1 MITVPAIN
9 QTFLYKY
16 LRAFILI
23 IIPFIS
29 FAQADTANYI
39 TLQASHK
46 YDRKDSYK
54 KKWGEHYRKEWATPV
69 QFRKVM
75 LDTLNGGLKPY
86 EAGGGR
92 QSKSLRLRDK
102 EGREYVLRSVDKSFG
117 KALPEIYQGTFLED
131 IINDQVSIGHPYAA
145 LTIPILAEAAGI
157 YHTNPVI
164 VFIPKQAALDSFN
177 NDFGDQLYL
186 FEQRPDENWET
197 APNFGN
203 SKNIVGTEKLFTE
216 LSEDNDHSVDQLAY
230 VRARLFDFFIGDWG
244 RHEDQWRWA
253 SFSQKDASGKKGD
266 EKIYKPVPRDRDQ
279 AYTKFDGKWLKTT
292 LSIADLDHLQSF
304 DKTIPDINTFNFA
317 ARNLDRRL
325 ATQPTLQQWM
335 EIAKDMQRS
344 LTDAVIETAI
354 KQMPPEIFNI
364 SGNELIANLKSRRK
378 FLSEYAATYY
388 KFLARNVDVVGS
400 DKKELF
406 RVQRINDNETIVKV
420 YKLKVIGDSTD
431 KLIYERK
438 FYTPETEEIRLY
450 GMGDDDVF
458 LLDGK
463 TNEGILVRVVGGMGN
478 DVVEDRSFVSGNNRL
493 TQVYDTDKK
502 GFQTSGETRL
512 HITDDSVKNSYEY
525 RSFDY
530 DKKGFGIKP
539 GFFSITFGW
548 GATLHDWKKEPA
560 GKEHRMKIKYSINRQ
575 AVYIDH
581 RTTFYQ
587 LLGKWNAY
595 VGAGAGIPHVV
606 NFFGIGNET
615 SFSKFNRRFFRLR
628 SHEYYGK
635 LGLNRFFG
643 NSQIEVDG
651 FFQSIKIIPDS
662 TRIISRFIHTGN
674 GFADLSRKYFIGAG
688 LTYKYQNT
696 DHAIIPSKGFRLMTA
711 ASYTYNL
718 KTPANSF
725 TRLSSDVSVY
735 IPIVKFIS
743 LAIRAGGAANVGDA
757 EFYQLNILG
766 SHDNLRG
773 YRKYRFYGKQ
783 MFYNNNEI
791 RMMFDARTKIFNG
804 KYGFVTFFDNGRVW
818 YPGENPTATGSGT
831 WHSAYGAGAFVS
843 LFNKIIL
850 SGTMG
855 ISKEDKVL
863 SMYIGFYF

>member
-1 MITVPAIN
+1 MKPVPGIH
-9 QTFLYKY
+9 QTLLHKY
-16 LRAFILI
+16 LLAFII
-23 IIPFIS
+23 ILLPFTS
-29 FAQADTANYI
+29 FTQTDTSNYI
-39 TLQASHK
+39 ITSASKK
-46 YDRKDSYK
+46 YERNSSYK
-54 KKWGEHYRKEWATPV
+54 RKWGEHYRKEWSTPV
-69 QFRKVM
+69 QFKKVM
-75 LDTLNGGLKPY
+75 LDTLAGGLKPY

-102 EGREYVLRSVDKSFG
+102 DGREYVLRSVDKSFG

-131 IINDQVSIGHPYAA
+131 IIDDQVTIGHPYAA

-164 VFIPKQAALDSFN
+164 IFIPKQAALDSFN

-197 APNFGN
+197 ALNFGN
-203 SKNIVGTEKLFTE
+203 SKNIVGTEKMFTE
-216 LSEDNDHSVDQLAY
+216 LLEDNDHSVDQFAY

-253 SFSQKDASGKKGD
+253 SFKNGD

-292 LSIADLDHLQSF
+292 ISIADLDHLQSF

-325 ATQPTLQQWM
+325 ASQPTMQQWT

-344 LTDAVIETAI
+344 LTDAVIEKAI
-354 KQMPPEIFNI
+354 RQLPSEIFDI
-364 SGNELIANLKSRRK
+364 SGNELIANLRSRRD
-378 FLSEYAATYY
+378 LLHEYAANYY
-388 KFLARNVDVVGS
+388 KFLAKDVDIVGT

-406 RVQRINDNETIVKV
+406 QVNRVNDNETIVKV

-438 FYTPETEEIRLY
+438 FYTPETQEIRLY

-458 LLDGK
+458 RLEGK
-463 TNEGILVRVVGGMGN
+463 ANNGILVRVVGGNGN
-478 DVVEDRSFVSGNNRL
+478 DVVEDISFVSGSSKL

-512 HITDDSVKNSYEY
+512 HITNDSVMNSYEY
-525 RSFDY
+525 KSFEY

-539 GFFSITFGW
+539 GFFSLTFGW
-548 GATLHDWKKEPA
+548 GETLHDWKKEPA
-560 GKEHRMKIKYSINRQ
+560 GKEHSIKVKYSINRQ

-587 LLGKWNAY
+587 LLGKWNAFAG
-595 VGAGAGIPHVV
+595 VGAGIPNVV
-606 NFFGIGNET
+606 NFFGVGNE
-615 SFSKFNRRFFRLR
+615 SKFETYDRRFFRLR

-635 LGLNRFFG
+635 LGINRFIG
-643 NSQIEVDG
+643 NSQFELAG
-651 FFQSIKIIPDS
+651 FYETIKIRSDS
-662 TRIISRFIHTGN
+662 DRVIGKFANTGN
-674 GFADLSRKYFIGAG
+674 GFSDLSRKHFIGAD
-688 LTYKYQNT
+688 LSYKYENT
-696 DHAIIPSKGFRLMTA
+696 DHPIIPAKGFRFMSSAT
-711 ASYTYNL
+711 YTHNL
-718 KTPANSF
+718 TTPDHSF
-725 TRLSSDVSVY
+725 TRLSSEASVY
-735 IPIVKFIS
+735 IPVIKFIS
-743 LAIRAGGAANVGDA
+743 LGIRAGGAANIGDA

-773 YRKYRFYGKQ
+773 FRKYRFYGKQ
-783 MFYNNNEI
+783 MFYNNNEL
-791 RMMFDARTKIFNG
+791 RFMFDARNKVFNG

-818 YPGENPTATGSGT
+818 YPGENSNT

-843 LFNKIIL
+843 LFNKVIL
-850 SGTMG
+850 SGTYG
-855 ISKEDKVL
+855 ISKEDKL
-863 SMYIGFYF
+863 ISMYIGFFF